1 MFLENMKEDIEKDK
15 FIENL
20 NVNLKMEYMMLQ
32 TLMLISSVNAVKT
45 FIKNNYLIKV
55 KWIWKHYYKYNN
67 LKRIYNL
74 MIMNN
79 SISNIKIIKD
89 TLETM

>member
-55 KWIWKHYYKYNN
+55 K
-67 LKRIYNL
+67 
-74 MIMNN
+74 
-79 SISNIKIIKD
+79 
-89 TLETM
+89 